1 MVFYMYLSYV
11 MLLSLCM
18 LLLLV
23 VEKVLLYI
31 SYLEN
36 FFDGLKG
43 TTKQQLE
50 GYSIKMI

>member
-23 VEKVLLYI
+23 MEKVLLY
-31 SYLEN
+31 LEN
-36 FFDGLKG
+36 FCDGLKG
-43 TTKQQLE
+43 TTKQQLQ
-50 GYSIKMI
+50 GYSIKII